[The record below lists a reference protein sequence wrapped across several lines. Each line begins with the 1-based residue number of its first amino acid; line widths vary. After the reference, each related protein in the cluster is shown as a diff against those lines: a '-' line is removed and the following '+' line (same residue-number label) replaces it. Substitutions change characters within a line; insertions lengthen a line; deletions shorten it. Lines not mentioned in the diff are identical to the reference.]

1 MNAINSSIYV
11 PEEYFAK
18 KEPLYKPEKRT
29 FFKLKKIEEFSPA
42 IQNDSFGKT
51 GRRIAFNKARPTP
64 LLKESERQK

>member
-1 MNAINSSIYV
+1 MFQKST
-11 PEEYFAK
+11 FAK

-51 GRRIAFNKARPTP
+51 GRRIAFTQGQTYTTLERIRKAKVT
-64 LLKESERQK
+64 SELRF